1 MEDADKE
8 SLVEE
13 RQMDASIIVPC
24 YNEEKRLPTDV
35 FSDFMKKH
43 REIAFLFVN
52 DGSSD
57 KTGEVL
63 RKLCLEHPNAEY
75 FELAQNSGK
84 AEAVRQGMLQA
95 LVSKAPFIGFWD
107 ADLATPL
114 EELPRMLASAKDSTL
129 YVSGCRLLRLG
140 TRIRRNP
147 FRHYIGRV
155 FATAASLYLDLPV
168 YDTQCGAK
176 IYAADVV
183 SAVFRKPFVSEWC
196 FDVEILRRMTRLYGR
211 ERIIADGLEF
221 PLSCWEDKS
230 GSKIRLWRVMKDLFR
245 LLSLKD
251 E

>member
-24 YNEEKRLPTDV
+24 YNVEKRLPTDV

-63 RKLCLEHPNAEY
+63 RKLCLEHPNAE
-75 FELAQNSGK
+75 
-84 AEAVRQGMLQA
+84 GMLQA

-245 LLSLKD
+245 LLSLMD